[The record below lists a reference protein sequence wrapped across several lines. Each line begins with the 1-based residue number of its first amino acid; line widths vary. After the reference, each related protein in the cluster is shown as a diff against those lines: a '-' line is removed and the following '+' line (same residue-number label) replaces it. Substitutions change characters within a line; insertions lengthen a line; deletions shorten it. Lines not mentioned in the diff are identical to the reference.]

1 MVSVELA
8 RGGGGID
15 GNELIF
21 GAYLPS
27 L

>member
-1 MVSVELA
+1 VELA